1 MTNFS
6 EQLQHDDPEFARLF
20 DRFAFEETA
29 GPCNLDGKTRHLAI
43 LAALI
48 GCQGIEEYRAAL
60 PMALERDVTPVEAK
74 EVVYQATAYLG
85 IGRVYPFL
93 TATNEI
99 LRSKGISLPLPPQR
113 TTTPENRRERG
124 TAVQVEIFGPH
135 MEDFWKAGDMNR
147 FLAANCF
154 GDYYTRTGLN
164 LKQRELVT
172 FCYIAAQGGCESQLS
187 SHAAANLRM
196 GNDRDFLARVVLQ
209 LAPYLGYP
217 RSLNAMAA
225 VNQAA
230 GQQAK

>member
-1 MTNFS
+1 MTNFT
-6 EQLQHDDPEFARLF
+6 ERQTHDDPEFTRLF

-29 GPCNLDGKTRHLAI
+29 GTCSLDGKTRFLAI

-48 GCQGIEEYRAAL
+48 GCQGMDEYRVIL

-85 IGRVYPFL
+85 IGRVFPFL

-99 LRSKGISLPLPPQR
+99 LSAKGVSLPLPPQG
-113 TTTPENRRERG
+113 TTSPENRRERG

-154 GDYYTRTGLN
+154 GDYYTRTGLS

-172 FCYIAAQGGCESQLS
+172 FCYIAAQGGCESQLN

-196 GNDRDFLARVVLQ
+196 GNDREFLAQVVLH
-209 LAPYLGYP
+209 LVPYLGYP
-217 RSLNAMAA
+217 RSLNAMTA

-230 GQQAK
+230 NQQAK

>member
-1 MTNFS
+1 MTNFT
-6 EQLQHDDPEFARLF
+6 EQQAHDDPEFAQLF
-20 DRFAFEETA
+20 DRFAFEENA
-29 GPCNLDGKTRHLAI
+29 GACSLDDKTRFLAI

-48 GCQGIEEYRAAL
+48 GCQGMDEYRVIL

-85 IGRVYPFL
+85 IGRVFPFL

-99 LRSKGISLPLPPQR
+99 LNEKGVSLPLPPQG

-147 FLAANCF
+147 FLAGNCF
-154 GDYYTRTGLN
+154 GDYYTRTGLS

-172 FCYIAAQGGCESQLS
+172 FCYIAAQGGCESQLN

-196 GNDRDFLARVVLQ
+196 GNDREFLAQVVLQ
-209 LAPYLGYP
+209 LVPYLGYP

-225 VNQAA
+225 VNQVAN
-230 GQQAK
+230 QKRK

>member
-1 MTNFS
+1 MTNFT
-6 EQLQHDDPEFARLF
+6 EQQAHDDPEFARLF
-20 DRFAFEETA
+20 DRFAFEENT
-29 GPCNLDGKTRHLAI
+29 GTCSLDGKTRFLAI

-48 GCQGIEEYRAAL
+48 GCQGIDEYRVIL

-85 IGRVYPFL
+85 IGRVFPFL

-99 LRSKGISLPLPPQR
+99 LNEKGVSLPLPPQG
-113 TTTPENRRERG
+113 TTSPENRREHG

-147 FLAANCF
+147 FLAGNCF
-154 GDYYTRTGLN
+154 GDYYTRTGLS

-172 FCYIAAQGGCESQLS
+172 FCYIAAQGGCESQLN

-196 GNDRDFLARVVLQ
+196 GNDREFLAQVVLQ
-209 LAPYLGYP
+209 LVPYLGYP
-217 RSLNAMAA
+217 RSLNAMTA

-230 GQQAK
+230 NQQRK